1 VLFVPTVCY
10 CLRDEEKHVLSGLL
24 PPPLSLSLSHS
35 PLPPYPCIQNYW
47 FSPPPPLPPILLFSL
62 YLAPSFGAPI
72 PLLGAI

>member
-1 VLFVPTVCY
+1 MLFVPTVCY

-24 PPPLSLSLSHS
+24 PPPLSLSLSFASPSLSLHS
-35 PLPPYPCIQNYW
+35 ELLVQ
-47 FSPPPPLPPILLFSL
+47 PPPPLPPILLFSL